1 MAPEIPSRFNI
12 AEWFLDRPAEAHPE
26 RIAILGEPRA
36 VCYGELRE
44 LANRVGNAL
53 LAGGMRAWRS
63 RADCVA
69 RFGGIYGGVFW
80 GCENWGDSGSG

>member
-1 MAPEIPSRFNI
+1 MAQEIPSRFNI

-53 LAGGMRAWRS
+53 LAGGCARGDP
-63 RADCVA
+63 RADCVRAIRRNLWRRFLGLRRLA
-69 RFGGIYGGVFW
+69 RFRFR
-80 GCENWGDSGSG
+80 